1 MALSE
6 DLRRRIVDM
15 VATGVSRRK
24 TALHYQVS
32 ASSAGRIVKQHNE
45 TGSIEIKEREPRKSK
60 LDPFRESILV
70 WIDEQPDLTLQEF
83 SERFKNEYDLSAPIS
98 TLDDWFR
105 RNKISYKKN
114 GTRQ

>member
-32 ASSAGRIVKQHNE
+32 ASSAVRIVKQHNE

-70 WIDEQPDLTLQEF
+70 WIDEQPDLEHF
-83 SERFKNEYDLSAPIS
+83 RFNMDHTHL
-98 TLDDWFR
+98 
-105 RNKISYKKN
+105 
-114 GTRQ
+114 RQSNSGIPVC